1 MKRFPSP
8 QSCPPVRAVSLILAL
23 GLLGG
28 GILGTTHQANAQIVT
43 DGIFAEDQSYYED
56 KYAGYDGYSG
66 ESSYSG
72 YGAEGVPE
80 PSLLAGL
87 SLAGAGLTCLRRR
100 YQPKQK
106 A

>member
-1 MKRFPSP
+1 MKRFPSR
-8 QSCPPVRAVSLILAL
+8 QSRPPVRAVSLILAL

-28 GILGTTHQANAQIVT
+28 GIVGAPQRASAQVVT
-43 DGIFAEDQSYYED
+43 DGIFAEGQSYYEN

-66 ESSYSG
+66 ESSYRG

-87 SLAGAGLTCLRRR
+87 FLAGAGLTYLRR
-100 YQPKQK
+100 YQLKQK